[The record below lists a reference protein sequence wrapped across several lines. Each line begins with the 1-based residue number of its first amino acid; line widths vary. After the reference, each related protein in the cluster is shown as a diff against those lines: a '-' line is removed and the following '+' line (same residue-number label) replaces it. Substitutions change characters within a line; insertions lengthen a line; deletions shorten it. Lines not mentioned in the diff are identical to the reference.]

1 MPNSARSFEAP
12 FTDVPGA
19 VAEIRAGRMVV
30 VVDDEDR
37 ENEGDL
43 TLAAEF
49 VTPEAINFMARFGRG
64 LICLALAE
72 ERADHLRL
80 FPMTQQN
87 SSRFGTAFT
96 ETIEAREGVTT
107 GISAADRAH
116 TVRTAIDARSTASD
130 LARPGHVFPL
140 RARRGGVLV
149 RAGQTEASVDLAR
162 MAGLNPAGV
171 ICEIMRDDGEMARIP
186 DLIPFCKEHGLLI
199 LTVAELIRYR
209 LRNERY
215 IVRAGESRIQTRY
228 GEFRMIAY
236 ESEVNGGESHI
247 ALVKGELCEGCPAVH
262 LGSALAAVTQVPNC
276 EGPGAPKFSEGGQQ
290 AIETVRKPCSHAVLV
305 RVHTRCTAGDVF
317 AADCRCRETLDE
329 SMRMIAEEGCGA
341 VLYLHNT
348 SRGFEIE
355 RTAEPAV
362 AFEPGGAVARE
373 TGAHETGAGRLVL
386 HEELRKREGSQARSG
401 RILRAIGLGGQILS
415 DLGIQRIRLLSN
427 TPMHVPALEGFG
439 LEIVE
444 QVAIPVAEC
453 SRMA

>member
-1 MPNSARSFEAP
+1 MSHDRKFEPP
-12 FTDVPGA
+12 FIDVPGA
-19 VAEIRAGRMVV
+19 LAEIRAGRMVV

-43 TLAAEF
+43 TLAAEH
-49 VTPEAINFMARFGRG
+49 VTPDAINFMARYGRG
-64 LICLALAE
+64 LICLTLTD
-72 ERADHLRL
+72 ERADYLRL
-80 FPMTQQN
+80 FPMTQNN

-116 TVRTAIDARSTASD
+116 TIRTAISPNSTYSD
-130 LARPGHVFPL
+130 LARPGHIFPL

-162 MAGLNPAGV
+162 MAGLQPAGV

-186 DLIPFCKEHGLLI
+186 DLIPFCTEHNLRI

-209 LRNERY
+209 LRHERY
-215 IVRAGESRIQTRY
+215 IVRAGDTRIQTRY

-247 ALVKGELCEGCPAVH
+247 ALVRGDLCPSCPAF
-262 LGSALAAVTQVPNC
+262 N
-276 EGPGAPKFSEGGQQ
+276 EGPANVPGDPRTTRS
-290 AIETVRKPCSHAVLV
+290 VCPHAVLV
-305 RVHTRCTAGDVF
+305 RVHTRCTAGDIF
-317 AADCRCRETLDE
+317 AADCHCREVLDQ

-341 VLYLHNT
+341 LIYLHNT
-348 SRGFEIE
+348 SRGFEIDK
-355 RTAEPAV
+355 PAALHP
-362 AFEPGGAVARE
+362 AFEPGGVAIPDGE
-373 TGAHETGAGRLVL
+373 PVAASSRLVL
-386 HEELRKREGSQARSG
+386 HQELRSREGSQARTG

-427 TPMHVPALEGFG
+427 TPMHIPALEGFG

-444 QVAIPVAEC
+444 QVPIPVEEC
-453 SRMA
+453 SRVS

>member
-1 MPNSARSFEAP
+1 MPNSSRTFEAP

-19 VAEIRAGRMVV
+19 LAEIKRGRMVV

-43 TLAAEF
+43 TLAAEH
-49 VTPEAINFMARFGRG
+49 VTPEAINFMARYGRG
-64 LICLALAE
+64 LICLTLTE

-116 TVRTAIDARSTASD
+116 TIRTAIDAKSSYTD

-140 RARRGGVLV
+140 RARKGGVLV

-162 MAGLNPAGV
+162 LAGLDPSGV

-186 DLIPFCKEHGLLI
+186 DLIPFCREHGLTI

-209 LRNERY
+209 LRHERY
-215 IVRAGESRIQTRY
+215 IVRAGESTIQTRY
-228 GEFRMIAY
+228 GAFRMIAY

-247 ALVKGELCEGCPAVH
+247 ALVRGELCADCPALH
-262 LGSALAAVTQVPNC
+262 GDPAT
-276 EGPGAPKFSEGGQQ
+276 GPGELQREA
-290 AIETVRKPCSHAVLV
+290 CSRAVLV

-317 AADCRCRETLDE
+317 DADCKCRETLDQ
-329 SMRMIAEEGCGA
+329 SMRMIAEEGCGV

-348 SRGFEIE
+348 SRGFEVD
-355 RTAEPAV
+355 RTPIARE
-362 AFEPGGAVARE
+362 AFKPGGAAVVE
-373 TGAHETGAGRLVL
+373 TDAGRLIL
-386 HEELRKREGSQARSG
+386 HPELRAREGSQARTG

-427 TPMHVPALEGFG
+427 TPMHIPALEGFG

-444 QVAIPVAEC
+444 QVAIPVGEC
-453 SRMA
+453 SRVVEAVADSVDSR

>member
-1 MPNSARSFEAP
+1 MPETVRTLDAP

-19 VAEIRAGRMVV
+19 LDEIRAGRMVI

-43 TLAAEF
+43 TLAAEH
-49 VTPEAINFMARFGRG
+49 VTPDAINFMARYGRG
-64 LICLALAE
+64 LICLTLTE

-107 GISAADRAH
+107 GISAADRAQ
-116 TVRTAIDARSTASD
+116 TIRTAIDPKSTYTD
-130 LARPGHVFPL
+130 LARPGHIFPL

-162 MAGLNPAGV
+162 MAGLNPSGV

-186 DLIPFCKEHGLLI
+186 DLIPFSREHGLKI

-209 LRNERY
+209 LRHERY
-215 IVRAGESRIQTRY
+215 IVRAGETLIQTSH

-247 ALVKGELCEGCPAVH
+247 ALVRGDLCPSCPAFHEGGVPNDGSMS
-262 LGSALAAVTQVPNC
+262 LGWKEGPSGSLAAD
-276 EGPGAPKFSEGGQQ
+276 GA
-290 AIETVRKPCSHAVLV
+290 VRAPCSHPVLV

-317 AADCRCRETLDE
+317 AADCRCREVLDQ
-329 SMRMIAEEGCGA
+329 SMRMIAEEGCG
-341 VLYLHNT
+341 VILYLHNT
-348 SRGFEIE
+348 SRGFEID
-355 RTAEPAV
+355 RAPAPDST
-362 AFEPGGAVARE
+362 FEPGGAVIPDKSSEPSASRII
-373 TGAHETGAGRLVL
+373 L
-386 HEELRKREGSQARSG
+386 HQEMRAREGSQARTG

-427 TPMHVPALEGFG
+427 TPMHIPALEGFG

-444 QVAIPVAEC
+444 QVPIPVEEC
-453 SRMA
+453 IRSI